1 MASNQVE
8 TPSEQG
14 LSSAPVEAE
23 VALPDS
29 LAQDVTGS
37 PELTLTT
44 RRRRQSR
51 GLWYEAGRDL
61 ITRRRSG
68 QVGLAIVLILIS
80 IALLAPTLATH
91 NPNDVLI
98 GKEEG
103 LKRRQAPCIYAL
115 SELPDV
121 PILNF
126 FQCESGQPEHY
137 FGTDGNGRDLYS
149 RVLYGARVSL
159 KAGIYTVTLAVFV
172 GMLFGAIAGYL
183 GAIYDN
189 ALMRIMD
196 VLLAFP
202 ALILAIAINSAL
214 LQVAEDSFFSRGL
227 NFMQRAFGFEDI
239 GLLTALISIAIVSI
253 PTYARVVR
261 SQVLSIKEQEY
272 VTAARAIG
280 AKHNRILFR
289 AILPN
294 ATAPLIVAA
303 TLGIATAILDT
314 AALSF
319 LGLGAQPP
327 TAEWGAMIGAER
339 NQMFTSPHLILFPGL
354 AIVVTVLAFN
364 LLGDGL
370 RDSLDPRMKNR

>member
-1 MASNQVE
+1 MALD
-8 TPSEQG
+8 PSGTSPEQG
-14 LSSAPVEAE
+14 SSNITLETLDLRPESPVQEGYAGSELNLAPKRR
-23 VALPDS
+23 
-29 LAQDVTGS
+29 LA
-37 PELTLTT
+37 
-44 RRRRQSR
+44 R
-51 GLWYEAGRDL
+51 GLWYEAARDL

-68 QVGLAIVLILIS
+68 QVGLAIVLVLIS

-91 NPNDVLI
+91 KPNDVLI

-103 LKRRQAPCIYAL
+103 LKRRQDPCIKAL
-115 SELPDV
+115 SNLPDV
-121 PILNF
+121 PVLNF
-126 FQCESGQPEHY
+126 FRCEPGQPEHF

-172 GMLFGAIAGYL
+172 GMLIGAIAGYI
-183 GAIYDN
+183 GAFVDN
-189 ALMRIMD
+189 GLMRIMD

-202 ALILAIAINSAL
+202 ALILAIAINAAL
-214 LQVAEDSFFSRGL
+214 LQVAQDSFLSQGL

-261 SQVLSIKEQEY
+261 SQVLSIKEQEF

-280 AKHNRILFR
+280 AKHQRILFR

-354 AIVVTVLAFN
+354 AIVITVLAFN